1 MLAFYPSI
9 QNNNELKSKKKVESK
24 LDSLVIEKEDDI
36 LNNNKKE
43 FDGDWVKLVSKL
55 KIGIAK
61 SLAQEC
67 SLESYENNIF
77 NLNLNENLQHLN
89 QNGYSEKLEEALI
102 NHFNKKIK
110 INIKIGNNLK
120 TPSLQKKMENAKL
133 MKSTESAIMEDNL
146 VKELIDDFGAEVIT
160 SSIKP
165 TKKKEN

>member
-1 MLAFYPSI
+1 M
-9 QNNNELKSKKKVESK
+9 
-24 LDSLVIEKEDDI
+24 
-36 LNNNKKE
+36 
-43 FDGDWVKLVSKL
+43 
-55 KIGIAK
+55 
-61 SLAQEC
+61 
-67 SLESYENNIF
+67 
-77 NLNLNENLQHLN
+77 
-89 QNGYSEKLEEALI
+89 
-102 NHFNKKIK
+102 K